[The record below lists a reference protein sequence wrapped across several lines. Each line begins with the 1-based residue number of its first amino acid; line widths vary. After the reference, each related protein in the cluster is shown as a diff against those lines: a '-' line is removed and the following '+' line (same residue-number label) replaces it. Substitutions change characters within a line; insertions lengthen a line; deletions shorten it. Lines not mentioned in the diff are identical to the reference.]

1 MMVMRHAAPLLLL
14 SGCAFALDVS
24 WLPAD
29 AEGPLPLSASY
40 RAKLRKL
47 CSMTSLPPELA
58 ASKRQTLR
66 TMCSKLA
73 AYDANVAGSSP
84 AGGGAA
90 LLPVLALLAAG
101 VAYLYASST
110 KPAPGFAA
118 PGFTAPPAMPASQA
132 QVDAART
139 ARLRRFANEDADARP
154 S

>member
-1 MMVMRHAAPLLLL
+1 MGRWRGALLLL
-14 SGCAFALDVS
+14 LVCASALDVS

-40 RAKLRKL
+40 RAKLRTL
-47 CSMTSLPPELA
+47 CSMKSLPPELA
-58 ASKRQTLR
+58 NSKRRTLR

-73 AYDANVAGSSP
+73 ADDANVAGSPS
-84 AGGGAA
+84 GGGTAM
-90 LLPVLALLAAG
+90 LPALALLAAG
-101 VAYLYASST
+101 AAYLYASST
-110 KPAPGFAA
+110 KAPAPGFAA